1 MIDGVGKGGTGRI
14 DLSRQE
20 KGAAVSPLKSDG
32 SRAPGGAVQ
41 SAVLELVAG
50 GAPVD
55 SARVEAV
62 HEARRHDWHS
72 SPDLKERLLSLAAL
86 AQAAQI
92 RVNFLTDM
100 IRRRV
105 DAAAALRGAQ
115 PQMTYHPHS
124 A

>member
-1 MIDGVGKGGTGRI
+1 MQLAILDGLAKSHEALIRALDGD
-14 DLSRQE
+14 DL
-20 KGAAVSPLKSDG
+20 AAIEHATAAL
-32 SRAPGGAVQ
+32 A
-41 SAVLELVAG
+41 
-50 GAPVD
+50 
-55 SARVEAV
+55 EAV

-72 SPDLKERLLSLAAL
+72 TPDLKERLLSLAAL

>member
-1 MIDGVGKGGTGRI
+1 MQLAILDTLARSHEALIRALDGD
-14 DLSRQE
+14 DLGEIEQATASL
-20 KGAAVSPLKSDG
+20 A
-32 SRAPGGAVQ
+32 
-41 SAVLELVAG
+41 
-50 GAPVD
+50 
-55 SARVEAV
+55 EAV

-72 SPDLKERLLSLAAL
+72 TPDLKERLLSLAAL

-115 PQMTYHPHS
+115 PQITYHPH
-124 A
+124 AA

>member
-1 MIDGVGKGGTGRI
+1 MQLAILDTLARSHEALIRALDGD
-14 DLSRQE
+14 DLGEIEQATASL
-20 KGAAVSPLKSDG
+20 A
-32 SRAPGGAVQ
+32 
-41 SAVLELVAG
+41 
-50 GAPVD
+50 
-55 SARVEAV
+55 EAV

-72 SPDLKERLLSLAAL
+72 TPDLKERLLSLAAL

>member
-1 MIDGVGKGGTGRI
+1 MQLAILDT
-14 DLSRQE
+14 LSRSH
-20 KGAAVSPLKSDG
+20 GALIRALDG
-32 SRAPGGAVQ
+32 DDLADIEQAT
-41 SAVLELVAG
+41 AALA
-50 GAPVD
+50 
-55 SARVEAV
+55 EAV

-72 SPDLKERLLSLAAL
+72 APDLKERLLSLAAL

-115 PQMTYHPHS
+115 PVNVYQAHTR
-124 A
+124 

>member
-1 MIDGVGKGGTGRI
+1 MQLAILDALARSHEALIRALDGD
-14 DLSRQE
+14 DLGEIEQ
-20 KGAAVSPLKSDG
+20 ATTTLA
-32 SRAPGGAVQ
+32 
-41 SAVLELVAG
+41 
-50 GAPVD
+50 
-55 SARVEAV
+55 EAV
-62 HEARRHDWHS
+62 HEARRHDWLS

>member
-1 MIDGVGKGGTGRI
+1 MQLAILDT
-14 DLSRQE
+14 LSRSHE
-20 KGAAVSPLKSDG
+20 ALIRALDG
-32 SRAPGGAVQ
+32 DDLADIEQAT
-41 SAVLELVAG
+41 ATLA
-50 GAPVD
+50 
-55 SARVEAV
+55 EAV

-72 SPDLKERLLSLAAL
+72 APDLKERLLSLAAL

>member
-1 MIDGVGKGGTGRI
+1 MQLAILDTLAKSHEALIRALDGD
-14 DLSRQE
+14 DLGEIEQATASL
-20 KGAAVSPLKSDG
+20 A
-32 SRAPGGAVQ
+32 
-41 SAVLELVAG
+41 
-50 GAPVD
+50 
-55 SARVEAV
+55 EAV

-72 SPDLKERLLSLAAL
+72 TPDLKERLLSLAAL

>member
-1 MIDGVGKGGTGRI
+1 MQLAILDALARSHEALIRALDGD
-14 DLSRQE
+14 DLGEIEQ
-20 KGAAVSPLKSDG
+20 ATATL
-32 SRAPGGAVQ
+32 A
-41 SAVLELVAG
+41 
-50 GAPVD
+50 
-55 SARVEAV
+55 EAV

-72 SPDLKERLLSLAAL
+72 TPDLKERLLSLAAL

>member
-1 MIDGVGKGGTGRI
+1 MQLAILDSLAKSHEALIRALDGD
-14 DLSRQE
+14 DLAGIEQ
-20 KGAAVSPLKSDG
+20 AT
-32 SRAPGGAVQ
+32 
-41 SAVLELVAG
+41 VAL
-50 GAPVD
+50 A
-55 SARVEAV
+55 EAV

-72 SPDLKERLLSLAAL
+72 TPDLKERLLSLAAL

-115 PQMTYHPHS
+115 PQITYHPH
-124 A
+124 AA

>member
-1 MIDGVGKGGTGRI
+1 MQLAILDALARSHEALIRALDGDDLTGI
-14 DLSRQE
+14 EQAT
-20 KGAAVSPLKSDG
+20 AAL
-32 SRAPGGAVQ
+32 AEAVQ
-41 SAVLELVAG
+41 
-50 GAPVD
+50 
-55 SARVEAV
+55 
-62 HEARRHDWHS
+62 EARRHDWHS
-72 SPDLKERLLSLAAL
+72 TPDLRERLLSLAAL

>member
-1 MIDGVGKGGTGRI
+1 MQLAILDALARSHEALIRALDGD
-14 DLSRQE
+14 DLGEIEQATASL
-20 KGAAVSPLKSDG
+20 A
-32 SRAPGGAVQ
+32 
-41 SAVLELVAG
+41 
-50 GAPVD
+50 
-55 SARVEAV
+55 EAV

-72 SPDLKERLLSLAAL
+72 TLDLKERLLSLAAL

>member
-1 MIDGVGKGGTGRI
+1 MQLAILDGLAKSHEALIRALDGD
-14 DLSRQE
+14 DLSAIEQAT
-20 KGAAVSPLKSDG
+20 AAL
-32 SRAPGGAVQ
+32 A
-41 SAVLELVAG
+41 
-50 GAPVD
+50 
-55 SARVEAV
+55 EAV

-72 SPDLKERLLSLAAL
+72 TPDLKERLLSLAAL

-115 PQMTYHPHS
+115 PVNVYQAH
-124 A
+124 AR

>member
-1 MIDGVGKGGTGRI
+1 MQLAILDTLARSHEALIRALDGD
-14 DLSRQE
+14 DLGEIEQATASL
-20 KGAAVSPLKSDG
+20 A
-32 SRAPGGAVQ
+32 
-41 SAVLELVAG
+41 
-50 GAPVD
+50 
-55 SARVEAV
+55 EAV

-72 SPDLKERLLSLAAL
+72 TPDLKERLLSLAAL

-115 PQMTYHPHS
+115 PQMTYTPH
-124 A
+124 AA

>member
-1 MIDGVGKGGTGRI
+1 MQLAILDTLARSHEALIRALDGD
-14 DLSRQE
+14 DLAGIEQ
-20 KGAAVSPLKSDG
+20 AT
-32 SRAPGGAVQ
+32 
-41 SAVLELVAG
+41 VAL
-50 GAPVD
+50 A
-55 SARVEAV
+55 EAV

-72 SPDLKERLLSLAAL
+72 TPDLKERLLSLAAL

-115 PQMTYHPHS
+115 PQITYHPH
-124 A
+124 AA

>member
-1 MIDGVGKGGTGRI
+1 MQLAILDALARSHEALIRALDGDNLGEIEQATAS
-14 DLSRQE
+14 L
-20 KGAAVSPLKSDG
+20 A
-32 SRAPGGAVQ
+32 
-41 SAVLELVAG
+41 
-50 GAPVD
+50 
-55 SARVEAV
+55 EAV

-72 SPDLKERLLSLAAL
+72 TPDLKERLLSLAAL

>member
-1 MIDGVGKGGTGRI
+1 MQLAILDT
-14 DLSRQE
+14 LSRSHE
-20 KGAAVSPLKSDG
+20 ALIRALDG
-32 SRAPGGAVQ
+32 DDLADIEQAT
-41 SAVLELVAG
+41 ATLA
-50 GAPVD
+50 
-55 SARVEAV
+55 EAV
-62 HEARRHDWHS
+62 HEARRHDWHGA
-72 SPDLKERLLSLAAL
+72 PDLKERLLSLAAL

>member
-1 MIDGVGKGGTGRI
+1 MQLAILDALARSHEALIRALDGD
-14 DLSRQE
+14 DLGEIEQATASL
-20 KGAAVSPLKSDG
+20 A
-32 SRAPGGAVQ
+32 
-41 SAVLELVAG
+41 
-50 GAPVD
+50 
-55 SARVEAV
+55 EAV

-72 SPDLKERLLSLAAL
+72 TPDLKERLLSLAAL